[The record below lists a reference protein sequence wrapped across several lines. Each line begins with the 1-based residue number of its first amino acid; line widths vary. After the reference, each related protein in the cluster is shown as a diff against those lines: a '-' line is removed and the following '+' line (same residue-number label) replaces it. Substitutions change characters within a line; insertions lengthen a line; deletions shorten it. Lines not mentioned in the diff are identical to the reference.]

1 LVNIVLCSICYNA
14 DRWDLLSK
22 YAARFVQAGVKLR
35 RTAFDIWMEFAA
47 KVGKQFDSYV
57 NYGVTANLS
66 LRLTVLEVH
75 CHSGPPPK
83 RQEIAAS

>member
-1 LVNIVLCSICYNA
+1 
-14 DRWDLLSK
+14 
-22 YAARFVQAGVKLR
+22 
-35 RTAFDIWMEFAA
+35 MEFAA

-66 LRLTVLEVH
+66 LRLAVLEVH